1 MLIVYWI
8 TVPVAIPPPMART
21 QHYDLLI
28 GKLDAFIRKY
38 YINSA
43 IRGMLY
49 SVGLV
54 LLSFLVVS
62 LLESQ
67 FYFPGTTRKLLW
79 YGFLALSVI
88 AFAGWVILPLS
99 RYFRLGEVISHE
111 RAAAIIGAHFSN
123 VQDKLLNVLQLRRQA
138 GVVNNELVLASID
151 QKSSEIS
158 PVPFR
163 SAIDLTENSRY
174 LKFALPPMLLLLVIL
189 IASPTLIKD
198 STSRLIRNN
207 ETFDRPAPFSFQLA
221 NDDLEVVQYGNF
233 PLTVKVEGEVLPAE
247 AFIEVD
253 GYRYR
258 LKKQDASTFT
268 YEFNNVQSSV
278 AFSLSAGEVESSDY
292 TLEVLPKPTIAGFSV
307 AAEYPAYLNR
317 KNEELANVGDLTV
330 PVGTRLKWSFDTEN
344 TEYIDLHFAS
354 EDTTGRL
361 RRDGRDL
368 HSFDKRAMRN
378 DRYTLYIG
386 NDRLP
391 LADSVSFMLNVIPDQ
406 YPRISVESFRDSTE
420 ESLIFFVGEASDDH
434 GIRGLDFVYSIQ
446 NAGEGIQ
453 EERVPVSGPA
463 GKRTEYDYVMD
474 LRQDIQLAP
483 GDQLTYYFEV
493 RDNDGVN
500 GSKRSK
506 TSLMTFR
513 MPTRE
518 EMDERAEENDSQIKD
533 QLQKALDDT
542 RKLREE
548 TKNVRDR
555 MLQEKEVDWK
565 LKKEVEKLAQQQQQ
579 IKQQI
584 QKAQEAFQE
593 NRENQPEQSQQIQEK
608 EEQLQEM
615 FEKSLSEE
623 MQELMEEIQRLM
635 EELNK
640 DETLER
646 MEDMELSD
654 EETEAELDRML
665 ELFKQLEIEKE
676 MQDAIEDLE
685 QLAEEQEQ
693 LAEETEAGET
703 PTEDLQQ
710 KQEELQK
717 KFEELQKKMEQT
729 EEKNEQ
735 LDRPMPLE
743 TQKEQAE
750 QVEQDMQEA
759 QEKIEEAR
767 QQEGDQP
774 KEPQDP
780 QEQGDQQEAQPQSE
794 QQPQEGRRTAGA
806 KRTTRTKRTTEQ
818 NTEQQQQQQP
828 RQDAAKKQQD
838 ASQKMQKMA
847 QQMNQS
853 MQSMQQQ
860 QNSEDMA
867 AIRQLLENIVDLSFD
882 QEETMDQLNL
892 TTVNTPRYVELVQQ
906 QFQINNDFELVRDS
920 LQALAKRNFQ
930 IETFITEKVTDIRGN
945 LSGTVDELE
954 ERRTPQ
960 AANLQQRAMTGLN
973 DLALMLS
980 ESMEQMQQQ
989 MAGQMQGQ
997 QQCQNPSD
1005 GKQGQQSGKPSENP
1019 GSEGQRN
1026 VGEQMREMKEGL
1038 EKGQGGSSKEFAEM
1052 AARQAALRRALEEK
1066 QQQRQQSGEG
1076 KDGQLQELIDEMNAA
1091 EEDLVNK
1098 RLTNETLLRQ
1108 QDILSKML
1116 EHERAEREQKMDEER
1131 KSATAAQQRREL
1143 PPSLEEYIRQRR
1155 AEVEQFRRVTPEL
1168 KPYYQTLVDEYFRSL
1183 SVSPL

>member
-1 MLIVYWI
+1 
-8 TVPVAIPPPMART
+8 MART

-28 GKLDAFIRKY
+28 GKLDSFIRKY

-43 IRGMLY
+43 IRGVLY
-49 SVGLV
+49 CVGLV
-54 LLSFLVVS
+54 LLLFLAVS

-67 FYFPGTTRKLLW
+67 FYFSGMTRRILW
-79 YGFLALSVI
+79 YGFLGVSLL
-88 AFAGWVILPLS
+88 AFGGWVLLPLG
-99 RYFRLGEVISHE
+99 RYFRLGAVISHE
-111 RAAAIIGAHFSN
+111 RAAEIIGAHFGN

-138 GVVNNELVLASID
+138 DRGNNDLLLASID

-163 SAIDLTENSRY
+163 SAIDLTQNRRY
-174 LKFALPPMLLLLVIL
+174 LKYALPPLLLLLVIL
-189 IASPTLIKD
+189 VAAPTLISD
-198 STSRLIRNN
+198 STSRLIRSD
-207 ETFDRPAPFSFQLA
+207 ESFERPAPFSFRI
-221 NDDLEVVQYGNF
+221 DRDELEVMQYGSY
-233 PLTVKVEGEVLPAE
+233 PLTVEVEGDVLPAA

-258 LKKQDASTFT
+258 LQKESANTFS
-268 YEFNNVQSSV
+268 YQFNNVQQSV
-278 AFSLSAGEVESSDY
+278 PFRLTAGEVESQDY
-292 TLEVLPKPTIAGFSV
+292 TLEVLPKPTIAGFIV
-307 AAEYPAYLNR
+307 AADYPDYLGR
-317 KNEELANVGDLTV
+317 KDEELANIGDLTV
-330 PVGTRLKWSFDTEN
+330 PVGTRLRWSFDTEN
-344 TEYIDLHFAS
+344 TEYIDLRFAS

-386 NDRLP
+386 NERVSV
-391 LADSVSFMLNVIPDQ
+391 ADSVSFALNVIPDQ
-406 YPRISVESFRDSTE
+406 YPSISVESFRDSTE
-420 ESLIFFVGEASDDH
+420 ESLLFFVGEAADDH
-434 GIRGLDFVYSIQ
+434 GIRGLDFIYRIDGE
-446 NAGEGIQ
+446 AGAT
-453 EERVPVSGPA
+453 EETRVPVSGPA
-463 GKRTEYDYVMD
+463 GRRTEYDYVLD
-474 LRQDIQLAP
+474 LQQDFTLQP

-493 RDNDGVN
+493 RDNDAVN
-500 GSKRSK
+500 GSKRAK

-513 MPTRE
+513 MPTVA
-518 EMDERAEENDSQIKD
+518 EMDERAEANDSRIKE
-533 QLQKALDDT
+533 QLEKALDDT

-548 TKNVRDR
+548 TREVRER

-565 LKKEVEKLAQQQQQ
+565 LKKEVEKLAAQQQQ
-579 IKQQI
+579 IKEQI
-584 QKAQEAFQE
+584 KKAQEAFQE
-593 NRENQPEQSQQIQEK
+593 NMENQPQADEQIRQK

-615 FEKSLSEE
+615 FEKSISEE

-665 ELFKQLEIEKE
+665 ELFKQLEIEKD

-685 QLAEEQEQ
+685 KLAEEQQ
-693 LAEETEAGET
+693 KLAEETEAGET
-703 PTEDLQQ
+703 PTEELQQ
-710 KQEELQK
+710 KQEELQQQFEDLQEK
-717 KFEELQKKMEQT
+717 MDRTEQKNEELQ
-729 EEKNEQ
+729 
-735 LDRPMPLE
+735 RPMPLD
-743 TQKEQAE
+743 TQQEKAE
-750 QVEQDMQEA
+750 EIEQDMQEA
-759 QEKIEEAR
+759 QQKMQEAQEQEGSEPSPQESAEQQP
-767 QQEGDQP
+767 QQEGA
-774 KEPQDP
+774 EA
-780 QEQGDQQEAQPQSE
+780 QENSESQEQQQSEQQQGDQQQ
-794 QQPQEGRRTAGA
+794 
-806 KRTTRTKRTTEQ
+806 
-818 NTEQQQQQQP
+818 QQQQQQP
-828 RQDAAKKQQD
+828 SQQSKQDAAKKQQD
-838 ASQKMQKMA
+838 ASQKMQQMA
-847 QQMNQS
+847 QQMSQS

-892 TTVNTPRYVELVQQ
+892 TTVNTPRYVELVQR

-930 IETFITEKVTDIRGN
+930 IETFITEKVTDIRDN
-945 LSGTVDELE
+945 LGGTVSELE

-960 AANLQQRAMTGLN
+960 ASNLQQRAMTGLN

-989 MAGQMQGQ
+989 MASQMQGQ
-997 QQCQNPSD
+997 QQCQNPQS
-1005 GKQGQQSGKPSENP
+1005 GQQGQQSGKPSENP
-1019 GSEGQRN
+1019 GSEGQRDL
-1026 VGEQMREMKEGL
+1026 GEQMREMKKGL

-1066 QQQRQQSGEG
+1066 QKERQQSGEG

-1098 RLTNETLLRQ
+1098 RLSNESMMRQ
-1108 QDILSKML
+1108 QDILTKML
-1116 EHERAEREQKMDEER
+1116 EHERAEREQKMDEQR
-1131 KSATAAQQRREL
+1131 KSETAEQQRREL